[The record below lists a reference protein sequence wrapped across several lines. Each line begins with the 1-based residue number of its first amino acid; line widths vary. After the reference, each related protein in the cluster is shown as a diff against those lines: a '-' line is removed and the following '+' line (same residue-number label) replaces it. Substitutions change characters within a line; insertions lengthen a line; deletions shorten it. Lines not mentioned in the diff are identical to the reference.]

1 MMQAL
6 HRGESAVTPGTCIV
20 RAGVR
25 ANPCSLGRRLPCAA
39 PALYSAGAGWGV
51 SAGGLRPRSCPA
63 GRAGLSRLPS
73 SRPDCMPVAAY
84 LAPGACWQPPSIYWT
99 VVYNARSPASR
110 PLPPIPCRTGQRS
123 GRGGVAKRR
132 PPEHRSVDNLSHTTA
147 MTRPPTARR
156 RRRPA
161 RPQADQWQAA
171 GVLPEGSAG
180 PQLCGRR
187 RAQVRDAS
195 LEKLPA
201 ADWLLPSTSCAAPGA
216 VSLGQWARPCCP
228 QPTP

>member
-1 MMQAL
+1 MPTHAAL
-6 HRGESAVTPGTCIV
+6 AVGSRAQHRLSTARELAEGPLLGPASTCFARLGELGFHACRRRPG
-20 RAGVR
+20 
-25 ANPCSLGRRLPCAA
+25 
-39 PALYSAGAGWGV
+39 
-51 SAGGLRPRSCPA
+51 
-63 GRAGLSRLPS
+63 
-73 SRPDCMPVAAY
+73 CMSVAAY

-99 VVYNARSPASR
+99 AVHNARSPASR
-110 PLPPIPCRTGQRS
+110 LLPPIPCGTGQRS

-147 MTRPPTARR
+147 MTRSPTARR
-156 RRRPA
+156 RRRHA
-161 RPQADQWQAA
+161 RPQADKWQGA